1 VLPVKI
7 GEVAIV
13 SGLDDGL
20 VLEAIQAAL
29 R

>member
-1 VLPVKI
+1 VKI

-13 SGLDDGL
+13 SGVHDGL
-20 VLEAIQAAL
+20 VLESIQAAL